1 MPIIRPFRG
10 IRYNQSTVN
19 INTVVA
25 PPYDVIS
32 PDQQNRLDGKD
43 PYNIVRLI
51 LGREE
56 DRYSAAAEAFSKWQ
70 ELGVLT
76 RETHPAVYPLVQ
88 TFKSA
93 AGDVIQRKG
102 FIALCHLEEFEKGI
116 VLPHEKT
123 LSKAKEDRFKLFKAT
138 NSNFSQIFSLYSD
151 EAKKVD
157 GMISPVYSTPA
168 AVDVTYEN
176 VRNQLWVITDDRE
189 IGKIARE
196 MEPKQVLIADGHHR
210 YETALAYRDLMKS
223 KNPNHTGAE
232 LYNYVMMFFT
242 NLDDE
247 GLVIFPTHRVIHSL
261 PKFDW
266 KEFSSVVQKYFSLT
280 EFPSQE
286 AMMKALRA
294 QTRYAYG
301 IIVKAASSYWIA
313 SLKDG
318 VSLDPLITPSL
329 PAEVKDLDVVL
340 LHSYFLGNVLGI
352 SVEAQEKKLNIHYIQ
367 SIDECDNEITS
378 GTAQVAFIVNPTKIA
393 QVRAVAKAGQTMPQK
408 STFFYPKLL
417 SGLVLNKMAE

>member
-10 IRYNQSTVN
+10 IRYNQSAVN

-32 PDQQNRLDGKD
+32 PEKQNRLYERDTH
-43 PYNIVRLI
+43 NVVRLI

-56 DRYSAAAEAFSKWQ
+56 DRYSAAAKAFNEWQ
-70 ELGVLT
+70 EKGVLT
-76 RETHPAVYPLVQ
+76 REIQPAVYPLVQ

-93 AGDVIQRKG
+93 TGAVIQRKG
-102 FIALCHLEEFEKGI
+102 FIALCHLEEFDKGI

-151 EAKKVD
+151 EAKHVD
-157 GMISPVYSTPA
+157 GIISPLYSTPA
-168 AVDVTYEN
+168 AVDVTFEE
-176 VRNQLWVITDDRE
+176 VRNQLWVVTDGMVIE
-189 IGKIARE
+189 KIARE

-210 YETALAYRDLMKS
+210 YETALAYRDVMKS
-223 KNPNHTGAE
+223 QNPNHTGKE

-261 PKFDW
+261 PRFDW
-266 KEFSSVVQKYFSLT
+266 KEFSSTVQKYFTLT
-280 EFPSQE
+280 QYPTLE
-286 AMMKALRA
+286 AAMNALRMHT
-294 QTRYAYG
+294 QYAYG
-301 IIVKAASSYWIA
+301 IIVKAESKYWIA
-313 SLKDG
+313 SLKG
-318 VSLDPLITPSL
+318 GISLDPLIASSL
-329 PAEVKDLDVVL
+329 PAEVKSLDVVL
-340 LHSYFLGNVLGI
+340 LHSYFLGKVLGI

-367 SIDECDNEITS
+367 SIDECEKEIMN
-378 GTAQVAFIVNPTKIA
+378 GMAQIAFVVNPTKIA

>member
-10 IRYNQSTVN
+10 IRYNQAVVN

-32 PDQQNRLDGKD
+32 PEQQNQLYDKD
-43 PYNIVRLI
+43 AHNIVRLI

-56 DRYSAAAEAFSKWQ
+56 DRYSAAAKSFNEWQ
-70 ELGVLT
+70 ESGVLA
-76 RETHPAVYPLVQ
+76 REARPAFYPLVQ
-88 TFKSA
+88 TFKTTTGS
-93 AGDVIQRKG
+93 VIQRKG

-151 EAKKVD
+151 AAKNVD
-157 GMISPVYSTPA
+157 STIAPLYSTPA
-168 AVDVTYEN
+168 AVDVTFEN
-176 VRNQLWVITDDRE
+176 VRNQLWVITDDRAIE
-189 IGKIARE
+189 KIAQE

-223 KNPNHTGAE
+223 QNPKHNGTE

-247 GLVIFPTHRVIHSL
+247 GLVIFPTHRVVHSL
-261 PKFDW
+261 PKFAW
-266 KEFSSVVQKYFSLT
+266 KDFSSTIQKYFT
-280 EFPSQE
+280 VAEFPARE
-286 AMMKALRA
+286 AMVKALGSHA
-294 QTRYAYG
+294 RYAYG
-301 IIVKAASSYWIA
+301 IIVNGASKYWIA

-318 VSLDPLITPSL
+318 MTVDSLVSSSL

-340 LHSYFLGNVLGI
+340 LHSYFLGSVLGI

-367 SIDECDNEITS
+367 RVDDCENEIVK
-378 GTAQVAFIVNPTKIA
+378 GVAQVAFVVNPTKIG

-417 SGLVLNKMAE
+417 SGLVLNKMAD